1 VDKINDQFMKRM
13 EAKQRKADLETV
25 KDAAHVNQLFGGSF
39 SDGVGSNTWA
49 HTPFQKYDYKDRA
62 HMESLKEV
70 EPKEQE
76 AAKCMELAKAFK
88 GARRAGA
95 MKVTMAEKEE
105 ARKCAAFVMAQRK
118 GWKARTA
125 KKLAIDTSMP
135 QIARP
140 HEVHIYKPDKALLGR
155 RAKIEKKAKKLEAQR
170 EAAEAAA
177 REAAMHPHIIKAHH
191 FFPKRG
197 KKAGHSAKVL
207 EEAKKA
213 RKELSMLK
221 HKMPSFVNS
230 QSFDDRQGARSR
242 DAKDVAAKLNFWEN
256 MGSEKEKLAT
266 SQGRSKTE
274 YVVTDPMA
282 GARKAQKTSSL
293 LLQKTTMLLQVHTS
307 YISSYIS
314 CFECVWCWRACWCDC
329 VHAANLE
336 SSQPTTPSVR
346 RLENTKKSKNRKEF
360 FRFFSGPQTR
370 YGLWCGG
377 YLKIRSPLS
386 SKRDWCVD
394 SELLLMNK
402 MRARVGVRK

>member
-1 VDKINDQFMKRM
+1 MALAALCLVAVVRHAPGPTALAQGETIVDKINDQFMKRM
-13 EAKQRKADLETV
+13 EAKQRKADMETV

-70 EPKEQE
+70 EPAKEQE

-118 GWKARTA
+118 SWKARTA

-135 QIARP
+135 KFASP

-155 RAKIEKKAKKLEAQR
+155 RAKFEKKAKKLDAQR

-191 FFPKRG
+191 FFPKKRG
-197 KKAGHSAKVL
+197 TKAGHSAKVL
-207 EEAKKA
+207 KEAKKA

-221 HKMPSFVNS
+221 RKMPSFVNS

-274 YVVTDPMA
+274 YIVTDPMA

-293 LLQKTTMLLQVHTS
+293 LLQKTTMLLQVHTHL
-307 YISSYIS
+307 ISNVLSVSGVCAYA
-314 CFECVWCWRACWCDC
+314 FWCDGMMGC
-329 VHAANLE
+329 LVCL
-336 SSQPTTPSVR
+336 V
-346 RLENTKKSKNRKEF
+346 
-360 FRFFSGPQTR
+360 
-370 YGLWCGG
+370 
-377 YLKIRSPLS
+377 
-386 SKRDWCVD
+386 
-394 SELLLMNK
+394 
-402 MRARVGVRK
+402 

>member
-1 VDKINDQFMKRM
+1 MALAALCLVAVVRHAPGPTALAQGETIVDKINDQFMKRM

-70 EPKEQE
+70 EPAKEQE

-135 QIARP
+135 KFARP

-155 RAKIEKKAKKLEAQR
+155 RAKFEKKAKKLEAQR
-170 EAAEAAA
+170 EAAKAAA

-191 FFPKRG
+191 FFPRG

-207 EEAKKA
+207 KEAKKA
-213 RKELSMLK
+213 RKELS
-221 HKMPSFVNS
+221 KMPSFVNS

-242 DAKDVAAKLNFWEN
+242 DAKEVAAKLNFWEN

-293 LLQKTTMLLQVHTS
+293 LLQKTTMLLQDPDMNARPYYTAS
-307 YISSYIS
+307 NMGPRSEWSGYGQELASQQDGGNPYAKG
-314 CFECVWCWRACWCDC
+314 WRDLKMNQG
-329 VHAANLE
+329 VEGIYRQINKNLE
-336 SSQPTTPSVR
+336 PLAEQYPYLRAVR
-346 RLENTKKSKNRKEF
+346 H
-360 FRFFSGPQTR
+360 
-370 YGLWCGG
+370 
-377 YLKIRSPLS
+377 
-386 SKRDWCVD
+386 
-394 SELLLMNK
+394 
-402 MRARVGVRK
+402 